1 PRATARIG
9 CSARTRPSCCRWR
22 VERGT
27 VELRHSV
34 EEPRVADEV
43 IEHLPARFGHRTI
56 VSRRE
61 GNAEDAKRRG
71 HGRTVDL
78 DAGSVQAAPRS
89 PYAMS
94 EGQISSAS
102 SPTCIFCTP
111 SAQHLITP
119 LSGNSAS
126 WPRLYEESNT
136 VPLMRRPGERTD

>member
-27 VELRHSV
+27 VELHHSV

-78 DAGSVQAAPRS
+78 DAGSVQAADDVLVAADDRGRRVERS
-89 PYAMS
+89 EVIDA
-94 EGQISSAS
+94 
-102 SPTCIFCTP
+102 
-111 SAQHLITP
+111 L
-119 LSGNSAS
+119 
-126 WPRLYEESNT
+126 
-136 VPLMRRPGERTD
+136 